1 MNLYITQ
8 DQPNGTSDLII
19 TDSDGQI
26 VDYISE
32 AVFCLFNYRSTK
44 DTLGGVCGLI
54 NGDSVGYFDAEH
66 EVYEFNNDTNTDDL
80 QEFSFADAL
89 LKHGEYQGVELVMSV
104 SKQQVLK

>member
-32 AVFCLFNYRSTK
+32 AVFGLFNYRST
-44 DTLGGVCGLI
+44 L
-54 NGDSVGYFDAEH
+54 
-66 EVYEFNNDTNTDDL
+66 
-80 QEFSFADAL
+80 
-89 LKHGEYQGVELVMSV
+89 
-104 SKQQVLK
+104 